1 MVEVTVVLPFFP
13 RSFHWPAP
21 RFRGTGTGKTSSS
34 PKTYKTGQEIRV
46 KKQKK
51 HERISKVKSP
61 RSKHCGM
68 KYWQCN
74 NSSNCANIVKA
85 LKPLNSTETS

>member
-1 MVEVTVVLPFFP
+1 MVEVIVVLSFSP

-46 KKQKK
+46 KKNKK
-51 HERISKVKSP
+51 NMREYLKS
-61 RSKHCGM
+61 RVQG
-68 KYWQCN
+68 
-74 NSSNCANIVKA
+74 ANIVA
-85 LKPLNSTETS
+85 